1 MEQSSERVLI
11 KDVAV
16 RGFGVSCR
24 FNEETLTVSL
34 TMSSL
39 LSVEPL
45 SQASESGDR
54 AEAS

>member
-11 KDVAV
+11 KEVAV